1 MTLNKN
7 VVFCKSN
14 ASKPF
19 VRIKTGSIEQ
29 MWRKQSIFFSLP
41 YWEFNLIRHNL
52 DPMHIEKNV
61 CDNIV
66 GTLLDDSNKSKDNY
80 AARRD
85 LKNLGIM
92 KQLWPRTQSDGREY
106 LPPACYSMSK
116 DEKKRYFVLY

>member
-7 VVFCKSN
+7 VIFGKSN
-14 ASKPF
+14 ASKPN
-19 VRIKTGSIEQ
+19 VRIKKGSIEQ

-66 GTLLDDSNKSKDNY
+66 GTLLDNSNKSKDNY
-80 AARRD
+80 ATHGD
-85 LKNLGIM
+85 LNILGIM
-92 KQLWPRTQSDGREY
+92 KQL
-106 LPPACYSMSK
+106 
-116 DEKKRYFVLY
+116 